1 MKIMKTISQHLKQ
14 AFNALEF
21 TNAGNLTSLTTML
34 DKPGQ
39 SATPAHAERV
49 DAAKQDASAIGAM
62 NSPC

>member
-1 MKIMKTISQHLKQ
+1 MKTLSQQLKQ
-14 AFNALEF
+14 AFNAMEF

-39 SATPAHAERV
+39 SATPAHAERCV
-49 DAAKQDASAIGAM
+49 DAAKQDAGAIGAM